1 MVIDGVILLM
11 VYWWNYFM
19 IGDWCNYFMNG
30 DWWSYFING
39 LLVELFYDW

>member
-1 MVIDGVILLM
+1 MAIGGAILLM

-39 LLVELFYDW
+39 Y